1 MSEKSIIFNNK
12 KVNKSNFYRNIK
24 PFKIDDVDVNKILL
38 FKKEPHGKGSLNTL
52 LNIMT
57 IMSLNH
63 YV

>member
-24 PFKIDDVDVNKILL
+24 PCKIDDVDVNKILL

>member
-52 LNIMT
+52 LNIM
-57 IMSLNH
+57 
-63 YV
+63 